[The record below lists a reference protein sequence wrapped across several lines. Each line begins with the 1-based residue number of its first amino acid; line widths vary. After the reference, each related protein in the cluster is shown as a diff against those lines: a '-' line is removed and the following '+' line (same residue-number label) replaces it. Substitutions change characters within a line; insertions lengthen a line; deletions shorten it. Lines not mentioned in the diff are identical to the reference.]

1 MIVPRAENSSSTQLH
16 QEWTAARTLSGFQ
29 TTAFTSPGK
38 TIAGLQ
44 SVIRFPDTSGSA
56 IKGQLLQLDNTPNF
70 INATQIFLNNS
81 SGNVAVSSVE
91 GISSVAGT
99 LSLAQPTESLPN
111 TTTDWSVAGVGDFGG
126 NGQQDILWRSTS
138 GQDAISFMNG
148 DQVVSTQYTGSA
160 TSDWTVAG
168 TGDFKGD
175 GDSDILWHD
184 PATNQ
189 YAIWLM
195 NGPTVSSAQLLNA
208 PSPDWSVAGVGDF
221 NGDGKA
227 DILWRN
233 TSAQDAIWFMNGTTP
248 TSEEYAAPATTDW
261 SVAGV
266 GDFNGDGK
274 ADILWRNTSGQDAIW
289 DMSGATVLSSQY
301 TD

>member
-1 MIVPRAENSSSTQLH
+1 MAALADGDFVIAEGSASLSPVSIDLFSPNGDLIASNPEPANAGESMNTYSLTPLTNGQFVATWSSSSSDSAANIHAIIFNQDDS
-16 QEWTAARTLSGFQ
+16 TASGEFLVN
-29 TTAFTSPGK
+29 TITSGVDGRPDSV
-38 TIAGLQ
+38 GLPNDGLYVTWEDNSGLAVGDQ
-44 SVIRFPDTSGSA
+44 IPDTSGSA

-175 GDSDILWHD
+175 GDSDIL
-184 PATNQ
+184 
-189 YAIWLM
+189 
-195 NGPTVSSAQLLNA
+195 
-208 PSPDWSVAGVGDF
+208 
-221 NGDGKA
+221 
-227 DILWRN
+227 
-233 TSAQDAIWFMNGTTP
+233 GTTQRP
-248 TSEEYAAPATTDW
+248 INMPFGS
-261 SVAGV
+261 
-266 GDFNGDGK
+266 
-274 ADILWRNTSGQDAIW
+274 
-289 DMSGATVLSSQY
+289 
-301 TD
+301 